1 MKKIVFMFFM
11 MALVVS
17 ASAQQR
23 NVRLPNAPQKY
34 AFTNHEMKNQGF
46 WCAIEAE
53 GGSSVMATSMNMQ
66 YATMTF
72 TGGYRINEYL
82 KIGAGLGAKGYVNH
96 ADLRNTS
103 NRVAIPIFANVRGN
117 FLSAYDRGY
126 SPYWSVN
133 VGGVTNDGFYFS
145 PTVGY
150 SIGGL
155 RNNFL
160 VGISYT
166 LANFTDYKSS
176 SRTYS
181 YFGVK
186 LGYEF

>member
-1 MKKIVFMFFM
+1 MKKIFFLF
-11 MALVVS
+11 LVASLAMS
-17 ASAQQR
+17 AYAQTR
-23 NVRLPNAPQKY
+23 NVILPERPKGHAY
-34 AFTNHEMKNQGF
+34 KNYDMEDQGF

-53 GGSSVMATSMNMQ
+53 GGSSVMTTYQNMQ

-72 TGGYRINEYL
+72 TGGYRISEYL
-82 KIGAGLGAKGYVNH
+82 KIGAGLGAKAYVNH
-96 ADLRNTS
+96 AELRNTS
-103 NRVAIPIFANVRGN
+103 NKVAIPIFANVRGN
-117 FLSAYDRGY
+117 FMSAYDRGY

-133 VGGVTNDGFYFS
+133 IGGVTNDGFYFS
-145 PTVGY
+145 PSVGY

-160 VGISYT
+160 IGISYT
-166 LANFTDYKSS
+166 LGNFTDYKSEN
-176 SRTYS
+176 RTYS